1 MVENRVVKLVISC
14 GICLLAGY
22 FNSLYAIPLIPSWF
36 ASLKKPGFFLPDSF
50 FVPAGVVVY
59 LLLGLTLFFI
69 WKSDTKEHNEKQVC
83 IFLFITSLIL
93 NVLWVYTF
101 FGLQSPFLGLMVIIL
116 LFAILMA
123 TMYQTLRVSFGATLL
138 LFPYL
143 IVTFLVAYMNYGIA
157 KMNPQMPFF
166 PM

>member
-1 MVENRVVKLVISC
+1 MVENRFVKLVISF

-36 ASLKKPGFFLPDSF
+36 ASLKKPGFFLPDSV
-50 FVPAGVVVY
+50 FVPAGLVVY
-59 LLLGLTLFFI
+59 LLLSLTLFFI
-69 WKSDTKEHNEKQVC
+69 WKSDTTEYHEKNLC

-101 FGLQSPFLGLMVIIL
+101 FGLKSPFLGLMIIIL

-123 TMYQTLRVSFGATLL
+123 TMYQTLRVSFGAMLL
-138 LFPYL
+138 LLPYL
-143 IVTFLVAYMNYGIA
+143 IVTFLVAYMNYSIV
-157 KMNPQMPFF
+157 KMNPQIPFF

>member
-1 MVENRVVKLVISC
+1 MVENRIAKLVISF

-22 FNSLYAIPLIPSWF
+22 FNSLYAIPVIPTWF
-36 ASLKKPGFFLPDSF
+36 TSLKKPGFFLPDF
-50 FVPAGVVVY
+50 LFVPAGLAVY

-69 WKSDTKEHNEKQVC
+69 WKSDTTAHNEKQVC
-83 IFLFITSLIL
+83 IFLFIFCLIL

-101 FGLQSPFLGLMVIIL
+101 FGLQSPYLGLMIMVL

-138 LFPYL
+138 LLPYL
-143 IVTFLVAYMNYGIA
+143 IVTFLVAYMNYGIVT
-157 KMNPQMPFF
+157 MNPQIPFF
-166 PM
+166 PI

>member
-1 MVENRVVKLVISC
+1 MENRIVKLGLSF

-36 ASLKKPGFFLPDSF
+36 ASLKKPGFFLPDSL
-50 FVPAGVVVY
+50 FVPAGLVVY

-69 WKSDTKEHNEKQVC
+69 WKSDTTEHNEKPVC

-101 FGLQSPFLGLMVIIL
+101 FGLQSPFLGLMIIIL

-123 TMYQTLRVSFGATLL
+123 TLYQTLRVSFGATLL
-138 LFPYL
+138 LLPYL
-143 IVTFLVAYMNYGIA
+143 IVTFFVAYMNYGIV
-157 KMNPQMPFF
+157 KMNPQLPFF

>member
-1 MVENRVVKLVISC
+1 MVENRIVKLGLSL

-36 ASLKKPGFFLPDSF
+36 ASLKKPGFFLPDSL
-50 FVPAGVVVY
+50 FVPAGLVVY

-69 WKSDTKEHNEKQVC
+69 WKSDTTEHNEKQVC

-93 NVLWVYTF
+93 NVLWVYAF
-101 FGLQSPFLGLMVIIL
+101 FWLQSPFLGLMIIIF

-123 TMYQTLRVSFGATLL
+123 TLYQTLRVSFGATLL
-138 LFPYL
+138 LLPYL
-143 IVTFLVAYMNYGIA
+143 IVTFLVAYMNYGIV
-157 KMNPQMPFF
+157 KMNPQLPFF

>member
-1 MVENRVVKLVISC
+1 MVENRVVKLVISF

-22 FNSLYAIPLIPSWF
+22 FNSFYAIPAIPLWF
-36 ASLKKPGFFLPDSF
+36 ASLKKPGFFLPDSL
-50 FVPAGVVVY
+50 FVPAGLVVY

-69 WKSDTKEHNEKQVC
+69 WKSDTTEHNEKQVC
-83 IFLFITSLIL
+83 IFLFIFCLIL

-101 FGLQSPFLGLMVIIL
+101 FGLQSPFLGLMIIIL

-138 LFPYL
+138 LLPYL
-143 IVTFLVAYMNYGIA
+143 IVTFLVAYMNYGIVN
-157 KMNPQMPFF
+157 MNPQLPFF
-166 PM
+166 PI